1 MLIIVTG
8 GSGSGKSEFAENKA
22 VSLRGEGELIYIATM
37 YPYDEECKK
46 KINRHLDLRKDKNFK
61 TYECYTDLKSLN
73 IPCKST
79 VLLDCIS
86 NVIANE
92 MFNENGAKENTVS
105 EILKGIDSIYS
116 QCENLVIVTNE
127 IYSDGIKYDD
137 ETERYIRYSSEIISE
152 VCKKAEEVIEVVYGL
167 PIFMKGEKKNA

>member
-1 MLIIVTG
+1 MLSIVTG

-22 VSLRGEGELIYIATM
+22 VSLNNNELIYIATM

-46 KINRHLDLRKDKNFK
+46 KINRHLILRKDKNFK
-61 TYECYTDLKSLN
+61 TYECYTDLKSLK
-73 IPCKST
+73 IPKRST

-92 MFNENGAKENTVS
+92 MFNEEGAKEKAVP
-105 EILKGIDSIYS
+105 EILKGIDNIYN

-137 ETERYIRYSSEIISE
+137 ETERYIKYSSEIISE
-152 VCKKAEEVIEVVYGL
+152 ISKKADELIEVVYGI
-167 PIFMKGEKKNA
+167 PISLKGGNKNA